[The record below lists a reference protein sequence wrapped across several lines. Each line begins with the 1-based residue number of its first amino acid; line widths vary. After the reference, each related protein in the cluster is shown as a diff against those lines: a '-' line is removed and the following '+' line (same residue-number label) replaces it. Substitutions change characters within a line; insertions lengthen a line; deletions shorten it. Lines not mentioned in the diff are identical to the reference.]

1 MLGDITIQEKNS
13 SAKLNCTNTMVP
25 YNKRELVQTAGNV
38 TNSVSDQILWNVG
51 QNEENWEFIQ
61 M

>member
-1 MLGDITIQEKNS
+1 MLGDISIQEKNS
-13 SAKLNCTNTMVP
+13 SAKLNCTNTMVA

-38 TNSVSDQILWNVG
+38 TNPVSDQILWNVG
-51 QNEENWEFIQ
+51 QNEENWDFIQ